1 MARLQC
7 ADSNGYDSPVPI
19 IGLYI
24 AIASLV
30 CLVLMLWDIFFA
42 IRRKA
47 RYIPCRRFSLNSVTL
62 TLLAIVS
69 KLPVDLTTNMPSA
82 RDQLSKLT
90 ATTMSCIC
98 IGFMAPSLASNKR
111 SESIS
116 NMISLSIF
124 VVTVAVN
131 ICIQLGTGVIF
142 SFVAEHI
149 IIMGFMFM
157 LLVILWLRINSDKE
171 FISERNVERFQ
182 TIGKEGEQISL
193 IRRVKNWYI
202 SACINNPQLFICR
215 SPLHTAVGPICIM
228 CSLVL
233 LQATYRS
240 IVVRTIEFCVGV
252 SNYGWSMWIIV
263 IIQIVTTIIGALTIA
278 FRWLAIFHYF
288 GTDFCSEL
296 VEDACDSMNLMS
308 SERRSNMLWRILSLL
323 IFLVFFMFLIF
334 IVVLMFAI
342 YFIASLIPSR
352 AKLKLRCCMHE
363 GRKDIVSSF
372 PWIKPYYEEKTRDG
386 LVQLVIEVCVDDMN
400 KWMNLKRDSSPMVD
414 MLRKL
419 DDCSTT
425 MPQELLNIYL
435 DADKDNYGDKYNVTC
450 LSMVVLVK
458 VVAASV
464 LDPSIAII
472 KSMRDTLGEA
482 LEIIYYVDRK
492 MVVRYEDSRK
502 RQLARR
508 FWKDEDFDRSMKLL
522 NWSEDPNDPVRC
534 AISKMIN
541 ASEIL
546 PEFALHEWI
555 RVMNFIYRQR
565 YATIEGL
572 CSDVRRLFS
581 EMLRHFL
588 VQLPICVF
596 KDVRDGSIEDCEER
610 ARYLTKRLCKLNP
623 LLEDE
628 VQWKFPDG
636 WPPNTSRIFDGGSS
650 APVQNVQATTA
661 QNVLMPQANEQQPAD
676 EILPANAS
684 NNV

>member
-1 MARLQC
+1 MAKLQC

-47 RYIPCRRFSLNSVTL
+47 RYIPCRLFSLNSVTL

-149 IIMGFMFM
+149 IIMCFMFM

-171 FISERNVERFQ
+171 FISEENVKRFQ
-182 TIGKEGEQISL
+182 TIGQEGEQISL
-193 IRRVKNWYI
+193 IRQVKNWYI
-202 SACINNPQLFICR
+202 SACINNPQLFICC

-288 GTDFCSEL
+288 EKDFCFEL
-296 VEDACDSMNLMS
+296 VEDARDSMKLMS
-308 SERRSNMLWRILSLL
+308 SARRSNMLSRILSLL
-323 IFLVFFMFLIF
+323 ILLVFFMFLIF
-334 IVVLMFAI
+334 IVVLMLAI

-386 LVQLVIEVCVDDMN
+386 LVQLVIEVCVDDVN
-400 KWMNLKRDSSPMVD
+400 KWMNFKRDPSPMVD
-414 MLRKL
+414 MLRKV

-425 MPQELLNIYL
+425 TPQEPLKDYL
-435 DADKDNYGDKYNVTC
+435 HMGKVTLGDKYNVTC

-464 LDPSIAII
+464 LDPSIAI
-472 KSMRDTLGEA
+472 MRDTLGEA

-492 MVVRYEDSRK
+492 MDVRYEDSRK

-508 FWKDEDFDRSMKLL
+508 FWKEEDFDRSIKLL
-522 NWSEDPNDPVRC
+522 NTSEDTTNPVRC
-534 AISKMIN
+534 AISKIN
-541 ASEIL
+541 NATEIL
-546 PEFALHEWI
+546 PEFASHEGI
-555 RVMNFIYRQR
+555 VVRNFFYPRR

-596 KDVRDGSIEDCEER
+596 KDVREGSIEDCDER

-636 WPPNTSRIFDGGSS
+636 WPLNNSRIFDGGSS
-650 APVQNVQATTA
+650 APVQNVPATTA
-661 QNVLMPQANEQQPAD
+661 QNVLMPQANMQQPAD

>member
-1 MARLQC
+1 
-7 ADSNGYDSPVPI
+7 
-19 IGLYI
+19 
-24 AIASLV
+24 
-30 CLVLMLWDIFFA
+30 
-42 IRRKA
+42 
-47 RYIPCRRFSLNSVTL
+47 
-62 TLLAIVS
+62 
-69 KLPVDLTTNMPSA
+69 MPSA

-124 VVTVAVN
+124 IITVAVN

-149 IIMGFMFM
+149 IIMCFMFM
-157 LLVILWLRINSDKE
+157 LLVILWLCIYSDKE
-171 FISERNVERFQ
+171 FISEGNVEREE
-182 TIGKEGEQISL
+182 IKY
-193 IRRVKNWYI
+193 V
-202 SACINNPQLFICR
+202 
-215 SPLHTAVGPICIM
+215 
-228 CSLVL
+228 
-233 LQATYRS
+233 
-240 IVVRTIEFCVGV
+240 IE
-252 SNYGWSMWIIV
+252 NI
-263 IIQIVTTIIGALTIA
+263 
-278 FRWLAIFHYF
+278 
-288 GTDFCSEL
+288 EL
-296 VEDACDSMNLMS
+296 VDFAG
-308 SERRSNMLWRILSLL
+308 
-323 IFLVFFMFLIF
+323 VFH
-334 IVVLMFAI
+334 VLDLHLA
-342 YFIASLIPSR
+342 
-352 AKLKLRCCMHE
+352 
-363 GRKDIVSSF
+363 
-372 PWIKPYYEEKTRDG
+372 
-386 LVQLVIEVCVDDMN
+386 IEVCVDDMN
-400 KWMNLKRDSSPMVD
+400 KWMNLKRDPSPMVD

-425 MPQELLNIYL
+425 TPQLKDYL
-435 DADKDNYGDKYNVTC
+435 HVGKLTHGDKYNVTC

-464 LDPSIAII
+464 LDPSIAI
-472 KSMRDTLGEA
+472 MRDTLGEA

-492 MVVRYEDSRK
+492 MDVRYEDSRE
-502 RQLARR
+502 RQLARK
-508 FWKDEDFDRSMKLL
+508 FWKEEYFDRSMKLL
-522 NWSEDPNDPVRC
+522 NTSEDTTDPVSC
-534 AISKMIN
+534 AISKIKN
-541 ASEIL
+541 ASDIL
-546 PEFALHEWI
+546 PEFASHEGLVVW
-555 RVMNFIYRQR
+555 NFFNPQR

-596 KDVRDGSIEDCEER
+596 KDVREGSIEDCEKR

-636 WPPNTSRIFDGGSS
+636 WPPNNSRIFDGGSS
-650 APVQNVQATTA
+650 APVQNVLATTA